1 MLFIFLGLD
10 VSPFFVWMLVGMC
23 LFLLEFAA
31 PGLIVA
37 FFGIGAI
44 ITAIITKFADIS
56 LTWQIFWFIFFS
68 VASLVLLRNTF
79 KKIFYGDKKAGELRD
94 LDDAGA
100 IGKIVTVTEKITPEI
115 PGKVEFQGTS
125 WSASADEVI
134 EAGERVVIKAQENL
148 MLTVSHRQSL

>member
-1 MLFIFLGLD
+1 MMLFTFFNLD
-10 VSPFFVWMLVGMC
+10 AFFVWMLVGLG

-44 ITAIITKFADIS
+44 ITAFITKFADIS

-68 VASLVLLRNTF
+68 VASIVLLRNTL
-79 KKIFYGDKKAGELRD
+79 KKVFYGEKKAGELRD

-100 IGKIVTVTEKITPEI
+100 VGKTVTVTEKITPEI

-125 WSASADEVI
+125 WSASADEEI
-134 EAGERVVIKAQENL
+134 ETGKRVVIKAQENL
-148 MLTVSHRQSL
+148 MLTVSRRKS

>member
-1 MLFIFLGLD
+1 MLLTFLGLN
-10 VSPFFVWMLVGMC
+10 VSAFFVWMLAGMI

-44 ITAIITKFADIS
+44 ITAFITKFVDIS

-68 VASLVLLRNTF
+68 VASLVLLRNTL
-79 KKIFYGDKKAGELRD
+79 KKIFYGEKKAGEMKD
-94 LDDAGA
+94 LDDAGV
-100 IGKIVTVTEKITPEI
+100 IGKVVTVTEKITPDD

-125 WSASADEVI
+125 WSASAAEEI
-134 EAGERVVIKAQENL
+134 EEGARVEIVSQKNL
-148 MLTVSHRQSL
+148 MLTVKSRKS